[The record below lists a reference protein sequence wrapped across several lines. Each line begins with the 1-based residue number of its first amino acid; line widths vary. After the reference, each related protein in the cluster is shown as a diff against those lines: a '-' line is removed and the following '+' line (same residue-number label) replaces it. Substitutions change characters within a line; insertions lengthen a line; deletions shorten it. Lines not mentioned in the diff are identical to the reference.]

1 MDESKNNFDVKLKL
15 YNEKM
20 KKNMYIFEITKCC
33 GYSEIIPVYKN
44 ETMFD
49 LFSKISHHFDDIE
62 IKDLFFYTIKAEYI
76 KIPLSN
82 KKISD
87 FINDND
93 YVIPV
98 RLITLD
104 SKSSVKVYNIY
115 LDDGIC
121 SCNGNCI
128 CNTCNYDNYDNY
140 NYDNC
145 NFDNNE

>member
-1 MDESKNNFDVKLKL
+1 MEESKNNFDVKLKL

-62 IKDLFFYTIKAEYI
+62 IKDLFFYTLSAEYI

-87 FINDND
+87 FINENES
-93 YVIPV
+93 VIPDK
-98 RLITLD
+98 LITFD
-104 SKSSVKVYNIY
+104 SKSIHKVYNKVYIIY

-128 CNTCNYDNYDNY
+128 CNTCNYDTCNYDY
-140 NYDNC
+140 I
-145 NFDNNE
+145 NE

>member
-1 MDESKNNFDVKLKL
+1 MEESKNNFDVKLKL

-62 IKDLFFYTIKAEYI
+62 IKDLFFYTVQSEYI

-87 FINDND
+87 FINEN
-93 YVIPV
+93 ISSNPPK
-98 RLITLD
+98 LISLYPYLNHN
-104 SKSSVKVYNIY
+104 VYCIY

-128 CNTCNYDNYDNY
+128 CNTCNYDTCNYDY
-140 NYDNC
+140 I
-145 NFDNNE
+145 NE